1 MSPRKKKKATRQ
13 PWHHRLPRDAKH
25 AQVYVRVSRADHAEL
40 GRLAD
45 KFGVTM
51 SDVVR
56 VLAFDGDVDARLD
69 AALHAA
75 NVNELGVA

>member
-1 MSPRKKKKATRQ
+1 MNRKKKPARRQ

-45 KFGVTM
+45 KFGITM

-56 VLAFDGDVDARLD
+56 VLAFDGDVDERLST
-69 AALHAA
+69 ALHS
-75 NVNELGVA
+75 VNIDELGVTG